1 MAATS
6 KWFNSI
12 WFNKI
17 KSIELI
23 IASAAHGRQYE
34 NKFMNSLN
42 VNEWRRHIRH
52 FIPFNCNSIC
62 LIWLCA
68 SGAFQQPITF
78 IYLMKLNKMNEWL
91 AALRKQWWL
100 AIRFIQLNLWN
111 KLNWNECYWRRHPI
125 GKTHR
130 IKFTLFLLWYWL
142 IGTHLGF
149 LFNSR
154 LRYKLGI

>member
-111 KLNWNECYWRRHPI
+111 KLNWNECYWRRHHYLI
-125 GKTHR
+125 CYFRLMEWYKIFR
-130 IKFTLFLLWYWL
+130 IVINRAQYKVTSTYY
-142 IGTHLGF
+142 
-149 LFNSR
+149 
-154 LRYKLGI
+154 RY